1 MFKKR
6 LLLASNKF
14 KPITMKTIL
23 ISLLVFVAVSGFAQK
38 KQTLFNGND
47 LKGWY
52 AYVNDPKVDLAQYFY
67 VKDGVIETVGTPVGY
82 LRTKKEFSNYK
93 LHVEWRYP
101 EKEVNSGIMLHV
113 TGPDKIWVSH
123 YQANLKHTGVG
134 DIVVHGVGQKATI
147 GGKEYIST
155 EKDKPAVPKM
165 NPANEKPGGEWNSC
179 DITCKG
185 NTIEVKVN
193 GLLQNLATNCSAT
206 KGAIALQAEGC
217 KIQFR
222 NIWIE
227 KIK

>member
-1 MFKKR
+1 
-6 LLLASNKF
+6 
-14 KPITMKTIL
+14 MKTIL
-23 ISLLVFVAVSGFAQK
+23 FSVFILLAIAGFSQK
-38 KQTLFNGND
+38 KHSLFNGKD
-47 LKGWY
+47 LKGWTIFVSDSSIKPENFF
-52 AYVNDPKVDLAQYFY
+52 YVN
-67 VKDGVIETVGTPVGY
+67 DGVIETVGVPVGY
-82 LRTKKEFSNYK
+82 LRTKKEYSNYR

-134 DIVVHGVGQKATI
+134 DFVVHGVGQKATI

-165 NPANEKPGGEWNSC
+165 NPANEKPGGEWNTY
-179 DITCKG
+179 DIDCKG
-185 NTIEVKVN
+185 NTIEIKVN
-193 GLLQNLATNCSAT
+193 GLLQNMATNCSTT

-222 NIWIE
+222 NLWIE